1 MTAAGRTWPWGERH
15 VAAGIWL
22 GLAAYAGPFLL
33 IGATAG
39 ALGAGR
45 EFTDVGD
52 PFEKAAVLAR
62 YADEVL
68 ARAIA
73 GNAIPEPP
81 RLLGDVVAA
90 RIAWSYAILSAALFA
105 SVAVVASRQH
115 PAAFVRATG
124 LGRLDV
130 DRLWLP
136 GAAVAVLYLG
146 AGLYARGAEAAGID
160 ALIPGGTR
168 LDATLRDAPALVLY
182 GLTTVVAAP
191 IGEEL
196 FYRGLVFG
204 GLASW
209 GFVPAALL
217 SGVLFALSH
226 LDPGSLIPFTVLGMT
241 MAWLYWRSGS
251 LWDAIAFH
259 VLFNFLS
266 FILLIAR
273 TQS

>member
-1 MTAAGRTWPWGERH
+1 MTAADRTWPWSERH
-15 VAAGIWL
+15 VAAAIWL
-22 GLAAYAGPFLL
+22 GIAAYAGPLLL
-33 IGATAG
+33 IGATAS

-62 YADEVL
+62 YADVAL
-68 ARAIA
+68 ARAAA

-81 RLLGDVVAA
+81 RLLGDVVTA

-105 SVAVVASRQH
+105 SAAILASRQP
-115 PAAFVRATG
+115 PAAFIRATG

-130 DRLWLP
+130 DRMWLP

-146 AGLYARGAEAAGID
+146 AGLYARGVEAAGID
-160 ALIPGGTR
+160 ALVPAGTR
-168 LDATLRDAPALVLY
+168 LDATLRDTPALALY

-209 GFVPAALL
+209 GFVPSALV
-217 SGVLFALSH
+217 SSVLFALSH
-226 LDPGSLIPFTVLGMT
+226 LDPGSLIPFTLLGMT

-259 VLFNFLS
+259 VLFNLLS
-266 FILLIAR
+266 FMLLIVR
-273 TQS
+273 TQT